1 MPSHVRHPRLD
12 RLPASGSLNLPTPA
26 QAGLLFWSVLC
37 AAARNQQSTGKL
49 ATSGSPTTTRPVD
62 PPMLGALEALLFD
75 EPGRCGGLDCHSHH
89 FRLVRGP
96 GGSLGLMVRHGGGDE
111 FFQLSTTKTFE
122 QTVASLDSNARY
134 WLLHTVYRAY
144 KAGDQT
150 GRNDTAA
157 RWRLAAAEKRIKARK
172 ERGGDSVKVWI
183 EPRADVSSDEQHPT

>member
-1 MPSHVRHPRLD
+1 MFGI
-12 RLPASGSLNLPTPA
+12 PASTGCPLLDLSTTKARPGGPFVLERVMCCCEKPTINGEIGYKWQPDDNPI
-26 QAGLLFWSVLC
+26 V
-37 AAARNQQSTGKL
+37 
-49 ATSGSPTTTRPVD
+49 RPVD

-96 GGSLGLMVRHGGGDE
+96 GGSLGLMVRHGGGNE

-150 GRNDTAA
+150 GRNETAA
-157 RWRLAAAEKRIKARK
+157 RWRLAAAEKRIKTRK

-183 EPRADVSSDEQHPT
+183 EPRADVSSDEQHST